1 MLVIHYK
8 HLDEIT
14 STITVDMK
22 KQTVRVADYTDNVID
37 CAWGNYAKNHILTI
51 DDFYAFLRNRLIPK
65 NRYDSK
71 EVFSYILGREV
82 HKIDETT
89 ILEAVKKTHGCMAND
104 FYSLEFVELKVFDGT
119 DNTFVSVKYQKDTDN
134 PLSNGFVPCKG
145 DTIKYKVVNTW
156 YKEDYFGYEAA
167 CSYLCSKLLYTAR
180 KADGSRVDYI
190 PYTIREIDGKI
201 YSVSEDFLEEW
212 KELYTLE
219 DLYMRIR
226 GCRLYDNLSITD
238 KTDCIIEFMEKE
250 LNITDAGCCITLL
263 IEWDALTL
271 HPLRAMDDI
280 YIIRDED
287 MFYPAPVFGFNKTW
301 FYSIGKSKNMQYD
314 MLLNHL
320 HKKYGRQLYLDTDSL
335 FPDIFDE
342 IKQYYNHAIAD
353 KLKFLYKMQFSVN

>member
-1 MLVIHYK
+1 MLIIHYK

-37 CAWGNYAKNHILTI
+37 CAWGNYAKNRVLTI
-51 DDFYAFLRNRLIPK
+51 DDFYTFLRKRLIPES
-65 NRYDSK
+65 RYDSK
-71 EVFSYILGREV
+71 DVFSYVLGREIT
-82 HKIDETT
+82 KIDEAV

-104 FYSLEFVELKVFDGT
+104 FYFLEFVELKVFDGT
-119 DNTFVSVKYQKDTDN
+119 NDAFVPVKYQKDDGN
-134 PLSNGFVPCKG
+134 PLNNGFLPCKG
-145 DTIKYKVVNTW
+145 NVIKYKVADTW

-180 KADGSRVDYI
+180 KVDGSRVDYV
-190 PYTIREIDGKI
+190 PYHIEKIKNKI
-201 YSVSEDFLEEW
+201 YSVSSDFLGEW
-212 KELYTLE
+212 EELYTLE

-226 GCRLYDNLSITD
+226 GCRFYDNLSITD
-238 KTDCIIEFMEKE
+238 KADCIIEFMEKE
-250 LNITDAGCCITLL
+250 LNITDTGCYITLL
-263 IEWDALTL
+263 MEWDALTL

-301 FYSIGKSKNMQYD
+301 LYPIGKSKNTQYD

-335 FPDIFDE
+335 SPDVFDE
-342 IKQYYNHAIAD
+342 IKQHYNHAITD
-353 KLKFLYKMQFSVN
+353 KIRFLYKMQFSIN